1 MASEVTAP
9 VGISKNIKPVGR
21 MDLPGGGSVVVEN
34 GYAYVGHMDPPHGT
48 SIIDVKDPKNP
59 KVLSHIEIAEGLHSH
74 KVRVNGDIMLVNYE
88 RYKAKEQLQS
98 GLKVFDISDK
108 SKPREIAMYKTPGKG
123 VHRFTY
129 DGRYAYISPT
139 IEGYQGNIA
148 MMLDMKNPQRPEEV
162 MRWWMPGQWVA
173 GGETP
178 NFKGADTRCHHPI
191 RRGDRLYISYWHGGF
206 AIVDISNLSK
216 PRTVSTLDWSPPYP
230 CPTHTTLPLLNKIME
245 RDWLIVTDEEVGE
258 KLNETHNAFLWVVD
272 ITKEDLPLPVAT
284 FIVPFEGKS
293 TSHSRFGA
301 HQPAE
306 QVYGNTL
313 YVTWFAGGL
322 RAVDFSNPYQPK
334 EVGYYVPNPGK
345 GQNVVMSNDVF
356 HDKDGKLYLI
366 DRYDGL
372 EILESQV

>member
-1 MASEVTAP
+1 MSANGTAP
-9 VGISKNIKPVGR
+9 VGVSKNIKQIGR
-21 MDLPGGGSVVVEN
+21 TDLPGGGSVVVEN
-34 GYAYVGHMDPPHGT
+34 GYAYVGHIDPPYGT
-48 SIIDVKDPKNP
+48 SILDVKDSKHPKLLAQLEVP
-59 KVLSHIEIAEGLHSH
+59 EGIHSH
-74 KVRVNGDIMLVNYE
+74 KVRVSGDIMLINYE
-88 RYKAKEQLQS
+88 RYKTKNEPDA
-98 GLKVFDISDK
+98 GLKVFDISDRA
-108 SKPREIAMYKTPGKG
+108 KPREIAFFHAPGKG
-123 VHRFTY
+123 VHRFTF

-139 IEGYQGNIA
+139 MEGYQGNIA
-148 MMLDMKNPQRPEEV
+148 VMLDMKNPEKPEEV

-178 NFKGADTRCHHPI
+178 TWHGMATRCHHPI

-216 PRTVSTLDWSPPYP
+216 PRTVSMLDWSPPYP
-230 CPTHTTLPLLNKIME
+230 CPTHTTLPMLDKIME

-258 KLNETHNAFLWVVD
+258 KLDETHNAFLWVVD
-272 ITKEDLPLPVAT
+272 ITREELPLPVAT
-284 FIVPFEGKS
+284 FIVPFDGKS
-293 TSHSRFGA
+293 TPQFRFGA

-313 YVTWFAGGL
+313 YVTWFGGGL

-334 EVGYYVPNPGK
+334 EVGYYIPNPGK
-345 GQNVVMSNDVF
+345 GQKVVMSNDVF

-372 EILESQV
+372 EILEPDL

>member
-1 MASEVTAP
+1 MAANVTAP
-9 VGISKNIKPVGR
+9 VGISNNIKQIGR

-59 KVLSHIEIAEGLHSH
+59 KVVAHIPIAEGVHSH
-74 KVRVNGDIMLVNYE
+74 KVRVHGDIMLINYE
-88 RYKAKEQLQS
+88 QFKSKTPPQA

-108 SKPREIAMYKTPGKG
+108 SNPRELYFYKTAGKG

-139 IEGYQGNIA
+139 VDGYQGNIA
-148 MMLDMKNPQRPEEV
+148 MMLDLKNPEKPEEA

-206 AIVDISNLSK
+206 AIVDISNMSK
-216 PRTVSTLDWSPPYP
+216 PRTVSMLDWSPPYP
-230 CPTHTTLPLLNKIME
+230 CPTHTTLPMLNKIME

-258 KLNETHNAFLWVVD
+258 KLNESHNAFLWVVD

-293 TSHSRFGA
+293 TPHNRFGA

-322 RAVDFSNPYQPK
+322 RAVNFDNPYQPK

-345 GQNVVMSNDVF
+345 GQSVVMSNDVF
-356 HDKDGKLYLI
+356 HDKDGKLYLM

-372 EILESQV
+372 EILEPNL